1 MCKQA
6 VDQALSTNKL
16 QYVFAAYGVGETLS
30 IGVCSLTTAHAHD
43 LFNSETKLYFPSV
56 FCCVF
61 YNKFELFFYD
71 HSEGTWIFVMLL
83 TCTALP
89 PHSDQFDIP

>member
-16 QYVFAAYGVGETLS
+16 QYFLAAYRVGETLS

-43 LFNSETKLYFPSV
+43 LLNSETKLYFPSV
-56 FCCVF
+56 FC
-61 YNKFELFFYD
+61 
-71 HSEGTWIFVMLL
+71 
-83 TCTALP
+83 
-89 PHSDQFDIP
+89 